1 MTKDLQSKYIEKEA
15 LHGAKNYSPLPVVLK
30 RGEGVYLWDVND
42 NKYLDMMSAY
52 SAVSHGHSHPKL
64 VKSLT
69 EQSSKLAI
77 ASRAFYTEPLAE
89 YIEKL
94 SNLTGFSSI
103 LPMNTGAEAVETA
116 IKAARR
122 WGYFTKG
129 IPENEAEIIVADGNF
144 HGRTTTIVG
153 FSSEPEYKKGFGP
166 FSDGFKT
173 ASYCSTDCE
182 CSKVCEES
190 IHSFESLITD
200 NTCAI
205 LVEPI
210 QGEGGIITPKTGWLK
225 QLREVCTQ
233 NNILLILDEIQS
245 GLGRTG
251 KLFAYEHESIQ
262 PDGLILGKAL
272 GGGLLPVSA
281 FLSSREVMDH
291 FNPGSHGSTFGG
303 NPLAAVVAS
312 KALDILFEE
321 DLIENSRVMG
331 EYLSNALKNIDT
343 NSIKE
348 VRGKGLWIGVE
359 LYADSVKAKN
369 ICLDLLDLGILAKE
383 THETVIRFAPPLII
397 NKEQID
403 WAMERITQVFKN
415 Y

>member
-15 LHGAKNYSPLPVVLK
+15 LHGAKNYLPLPVVLK

-52 SAVSHGHSHPKL
+52 SAVSHGHSHPKI
-64 VKSLT
+64 VNSLI

-77 ASRAFYTEPLAE
+77 ASRAFYTEPLAD

-153 FSSEPEYKKGFGP
+153 FSSEPDYKKGFGP

-190 IHSFESLITD
+190 INSFESLITD

-210 QGEGGIITPKTGWLK
+210 QGEGGIITPKVGWLK

-251 KLFAYEHESIQ
+251 KLFAYEHENIQ

-359 LYADSVKAKN
+359 LYKDSVKAKN

-403 WAMERITQVFKN
+403 WAMERITQVFKS

>member
-1 MTKDLQSKYIEKEA
+1 
-15 LHGAKNYSPLPVVLK
+15 
-30 RGEGVYLWDVND
+30 
-42 NKYLDMMSAY
+42 
-52 SAVSHGHSHPKL
+52 
-64 VKSLT
+64 
-69 EQSSKLAI
+69 
-77 ASRAFYTEPLAE
+77 
-89 YIEKL
+89 
-94 SNLTGFSSI
+94 
-103 LPMNTGAEAVETA
+103 MNTGAEAVETA

-129 IPENEAEIIVADGNF
+129 IPENKAEIIVADGNF

-153 FSSEPEYKKGFGP
+153 FSSEPDYKKGFGP
-166 FSDGFKT
+166 FPDGFKT
-173 ASYCSTDCE
+173 ATYCSTDCE
-182 CSKVCEES
+182 CSKVCEKS
-190 IHSFESLITD
+190 INSFESLITD

-210 QGEGGIITPKTGWLK
+210 QGEGGIITPKAGWLK

-251 KLFAYEHESIQ
+251 KLFAYEHENIQ

-331 EYLSNALKNIDT
+331 DYLSNALKNIDT

-359 LYADSVKAKN
+359 LYKDSVKAKN

-397 NKEQID
+397 NKDQID

>member
-1 MTKDLQSKYIEKEA
+1 MKNDLHNKYIEKEA

-30 RGEGVYLWDVND
+30 KGEGVYLWDVND

-52 SAVSHGHSHPKL
+52 SAVSHGHSHPKI
-64 VKSLT
+64 VNSLM

-77 ASRAFYTEPLAE
+77 ASRAFYTEPLAD

-129 IPENEAEIIVADGNF
+129 IPENKAEIIVADGNF

-166 FSDGFKT
+166 FSDGFKKAT
-173 ASYCSTDCE
+173 YCSTDCE
-182 CSKVCEES
+182 CSKICEES
-190 IHSFESLITD
+190 INSFESLITD

-251 KLFAYEHESIQ
+251 KLFAYEHENIQ

-359 LYADSVKAKN
+359 LYKDSVKAKN
-369 ICLDLLDLGILAKE
+369 ICLDLLKLGILAKE

-403 WAMERITQVFKN
+403 WAMERITQVFKS

>member
-1 MTKDLQSKYIEKEA
+1 
-15 LHGAKNYSPLPVVLK
+15 VVLK
-30 RGEGVYLWDVND
+30 KGEGVYLWDVND

-331 EYLSNALKNIDT
+331 DYLSNALKNIDT

-359 LYADSVKAKN
+359 LHKDSVKAKN
-369 ICLDLLDLGILAKE
+369 ICLDLLGLGILAKE

-397 NKEQID
+397 NKDQID

>member
-1 MTKDLQSKYIEKEA
+1 MTKDLQSIYIEKEA

-30 RGEGVYLWDVND
+30 KGEGVYLWDVND

-52 SAVSHGHSHPKL
+52 SAVSHGHSHPEL
-64 VKSLT
+64 VNSLT

-129 IPENEAEIIVADGNF
+129 IPENKAEIIVADGNF

-153 FSSEPEYKKGFGP
+153 FSSEPDYKKGFGP
-166 FSDGFKT
+166 FPDGFKT
-173 ASYCSTDCE
+173 ASYCSSDCE
-182 CSKVCEES
+182 CSKVCEKS
-190 IHSFESLITD
+190 INSFESLITK

-210 QGEGGIITPKTGWLK
+210 QGEGGIITPKAGWLK

-251 KLFAYEHESIQ
+251 KLFAYEHENIQ

-331 EYLSNALKNIDT
+331 DYLSNALKNIDT

-359 LYADSVKAKN
+359 LYKDSVKAKN